1 MDEARDRILQLRDEL
16 NNVYAGYLH
25 QNDERL
31 GQQARALAPYLP
43 KALAKIYKGLGD
55 DWDSRIQF
63 LLESIFLVVII
74 SYYYYFLVFSLSFHF
89 VILFHLESI

>member
-1 MDEARDRILQLRDEL
+1 MDEARVRILQLRDEL
-16 NNVYAGYLH
+16 NNVYARYLH

-63 LLESIFLVVII
+63 LFKSIFLVVII
-74 SYYYYFLVFSLSFHF
+74 SLLLLFLFFLFLFVLLFYF
-89 VILFHLESI
+89 I

>member
-1 MDEARDRILQLRDEL
+1 MDEARDQILQLRDEL
-16 NNVYAGYLH
+16 NNVYARYLH
-25 QNDERL
+25 QNNERL
-31 GQQARALAPYLP
+31 GRQDHALAPYLP

-74 SYYYYFLVFSLSFHF
+74 SFHYYF
-89 VILFHLESI
+89 